1 MRIGILGGTF
11 DPIHNGHT
19 ALARAAMSELGLDR
33 ILFIPSGE
41 PPYKKPHAGS
51 HHRFTMARL
60 AAETVEGAEVCD
72 IEIMRSG
79 PTYAADTLAQ
89 LKQIYP
95 DSELIYVLGSDA
107 AAKVDKWVRA
117 DEAKALCKFACVVRA
132 GAAGN
137 VPDGMLKIEADIP
150 MISSESIRR
159 LLCEGED
166 ASAELPRSVAEY
178 IDINGL
184 YISEMPEHEV
194 YADLKANLKPSRFQ
208 HTLGVAAT
216 CAELAK
222 KYGAPQGRA
231 YVAGMVHDCAKYM
244 TEAQLMELAEVSG
257 ADEDEIACIP
267 VLHAPVGAYIART
280 RYGIRDEEV
289 LSAIRRHTV
298 GAADMSLMDAILY
311 VADMIEPGRKYF
323 DGLEK
328 ARQLAH
334 EDIFKAAALCGRLTR
349 QYNQKRGS
357 ALHPMT
363 EIMINNI
370 ENGGMNNG

>member
-33 ILFIPSGE
+33 ILFMPSGE
-41 PPYKKPHAGS
+41 PPYKKPHAGRVD
-51 HHRFTMARL
+51 RFTMARI
-60 AAETVEGAEVCD
+60 AAETVEGAKVSD
-72 IEIMRSG
+72 IEVMRSG
-79 PTYAADTLAQ
+79 HTYAADTLSQ
-89 LKQIYP
+89 LRQIHP
-95 DSELIYVLGSDA
+95 DDELIYILGSDA
-107 AAKVDKWVRA
+107 AAKVDRWERA
-117 DEAKALCKFACVVRA
+117 DIVKALCTFACVVRA

-150 MISSESIRR
+150 DISSESIRR
-159 LLCEGED
+159 RICEGVD
-166 ASAELPRSVAEY
+166 VSGELPPGVAEY
-178 IDINGL
+178 IDANCL
-184 YISEMPEHEV
+184 YISEMSEHEV
-194 YADLKANLKPSRFQ
+194 YADLKANLKPHRLM
-208 HTLGVAAT
+208 HTLGVAKI
-216 CAELAK
+216 CAELAGI
-222 KYGAPQGRA
+222 YGVPQGRA

-244 TEAQLMELAEVSG
+244 TEAQLLELAEVSG

-280 RYGIRDEEV
+280 RYGIRDEAV

-328 ARQLAH
+328 ARQLAR
-334 EDIFKAAALCGRLTR
+334 EDIFKAAALCGKLTR
-349 QYNQKRGS
+349 RYNQKRGS

>member
-19 ALARAAMSELGLDR
+19 ALARAAMDELGLDR

-41 PPYKKPHAGS
+41 PPYKKPHAGRM
-51 HHRFTMARL
+51 HRYTMARL

-89 LKQIYP
+89 LKQMYP
-95 DSELIYVLGSDA
+95 DSELAYILGSDA
-107 AAKVDKWVRA
+107 AARVDKWVRA
-117 DEAKALCKFACVVRA
+117 DEAKALCTFACVVRA
-132 GAAGN
+132 GTEAN
-137 VPDGMLKIEADIP
+137 MPDGMLRINADVP
-150 MISSESIRR
+150 EISSEYIRR
-159 LLCEGED
+159 RMCDGED
-166 ASAELPRSVAEY
+166 VSAELPRCVAEY
-178 IDINGL
+178 IDVNGL

-194 YADLKANLKPSRFQ
+194 YADLKANLKPGRFQ
-208 HTLGVAAT
+208 HTLGVAGT

-222 KYGAPQGRA
+222 IYGAPQGRA

-244 TEAQLMELAEVSG
+244 TEAQLLELAEVSG
-257 ADEDEIACIP
+257 ADADEISCMP
-267 VLHAPVGAYIART
+267 VLHAPVGAYVART
-280 RYGIRDEEV
+280 RYGIRDEAV

-311 VADMIEPGRKYF
+311 VADMTEPGRKYF
-323 DGLEK
+323 DGLEE
-328 ARQLAH
+328 ARQLAR
-334 EDIFKAAALCGRLTR
+334 EDIFKAAALCGKLTR
-349 QYNQKRGS
+349 QYNEKRGS